1 MWWFEKEEDCGTARG
16 MARGTVRGM
25 GRGMVRGT
33 VQGTAR
39 KHKILTTRFVLR
51 SVVVLSI
58 KACTGGGAD
67 TTVTMAFVQK
77 GGRVGK
83 VRASFARAGK

>member
-1 MWWFEKEEDCGTARG
+1 MEACTHRGGHIDRGDILMWWFEKEEDCGTARG

-25 GRGMVRGT
+25 ARGMVRGT

-58 KACTGGGAD
+58 KACTGGGL
-67 TTVTMAFVQK
+67 
-77 GGRVGK
+77 
-83 VRASFARAGK
+83 SLIHI